1 MDRHMKRDHRQTTAI
16 SSTSPADQD
25 RSGLTPESERQPQQ
39 INEKTDDPHRL
50 AREFIE
56 LEQTRK
62 GIRCIYFWRGE
73 FHLWNVSCYRPVK
86 EKELRGKLVAHVRSQ
101 FERHAHEKAAQTKCD
116 KKLTVQKVTKALIGN
131 VFQALESLCLLES
144 NVRQPSWLGRDPVL
158 FNPDKV
164 FATRNLLLDLPALIR
179 GEARMISPTPEFFS
193 PNSVDYEFDQEADCP
208 KWLAFLESVFGTDE
222 ESVAAL
228 QEFFGYCLLPD
239 TSQHK
244 LAILIGPKRSGKG
257 TIAHILRLVIGES
270 NLATPTLDSL
280 GRQFGLWPLLGKT
293 LAIIGDARLS
303 GRADGVAIVERLL
316 SISGEDFQDVDRKS
330 LQPLTGIRL
339 PVRFFILTNELPN
352 LTDASGAIMSR
363 VLLIRMT
370 RSFLGK
376 EDRRLKEKLDSEL
389 PGILNWAIAGWQRLQ
404 ERGCFEQPETGQEL
418 VDDLA
423 AIASPVTGFATDCC
437 LIGPEFS
444 ASLSDLF
451 AAWKD
456 WCEQHGRD
464 HTGTEARFAKDLRA
478 AFPTL
483 TGSRPRINGSE
494 QRGRVYSGI
503 GIQQNTSGLGTGWD
517 RSQSNARDTRFF

>member
-1 MDRHMKRDHRQTTAI
+1 MTRAPQSEDLVNSNAAVEGPSEFR
-16 SSTSPADQD
+16 
-25 RSGLTPESERQPQQ
+25 PESEPPSDHAVA
-39 INEKTDDPHRL
+39 EKPDDPHRL
-50 AREFIE
+50 AREFVE
-56 LEQTRK
+56 LQQTRN
-62 GIRCIYFWRGE
+62 GVRCIHFWRGE
-73 FHLWNVSCYRPVK
+73 FHVWEGSRYRPVP

-101 FERHAHEKAAQTKCD
+101 FEQHVREKAALVKSNKEDEPTI
-116 KKLTVQKVTKALIGN
+116 QKVTRTLIAN
-131 VFQALESLCLLES
+131 VVQALESLCLLGFD
-144 NVRQPSWLGRDPVL
+144 VPQPTWLGCDPAP
-158 FNPDKV
+158 FDPDKV
-164 FATRNLLLDLPALIR
+164 FATKNLLLDLPALVR
-179 GEARMISPTPEFFS
+179 DEARMIGPTPEFFS
-193 PNSVDYEFDQEADCP
+193 PNAVEYEFDQEADCLQ
-208 KWLAFLESVFGTDE
+208 WLAFLESVFGTDE

-244 LAILIGPKRSGKG
+244 LAMLIGPKRSGKG

-330 LQPLTGIRL
+330 LQPLTSIRL

-376 EDRRLKEKLDSEL
+376 EDRRLKEKLETEL

-404 ERGCFEQPETGQEL
+404 ERGCFQQPETGQEL

-423 AIASPVTGFATDCC
+423 QIASPVTGFASDCC
-437 LIGPEFS
+437 MVGPDLS
-444 ASLSDLF
+444 ASLPDLF
-451 AAWKD
+451 AAWKG
-456 WCEQHGRD
+456 WCELHGRN
-464 HTGTEARFAKDLRA
+464 HPGTEAHFAKQLRA

-483 TGSRPRINGSE
+483 STSRRRINGSE
-494 QRGRVYSGI
+494 KRDRVYNGI
-503 GIQQNTSGLGTGWD
+503 GLKEDFPSPGTGWV
-517 RSQSNARDTRFF
+517 RSQSNARDAQFF